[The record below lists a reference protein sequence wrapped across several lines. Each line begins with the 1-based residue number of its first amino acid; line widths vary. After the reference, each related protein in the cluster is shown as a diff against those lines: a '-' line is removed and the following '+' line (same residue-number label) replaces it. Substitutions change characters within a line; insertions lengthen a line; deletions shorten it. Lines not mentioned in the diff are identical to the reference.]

1 MDQKKIGK
9 VILTL
14 RKEKSLTQQELGDL
28 LGVSPKTISK
38 WECGNGLPDVTILN
52 KISKELGITIDELL
66 NGKIENRKESTN
78 NKVKNITIIII
89 SLILLI
95 LITIV
100 ISTSIKN
107 KEKEKITTE
116 SKQNKCTVIRTYDIK
131 NIGQSNDGNY
141 IYITITEFQVEGVFT
156 VKLPR
161 SIANDLEENKSYVFT
176 FETDK
181 DYDYTDTLF
190 EKSKIINIKYTD
202 KIGMERESISYCN

>member
-14 RKEKSLTQQELGDL
+14 RKEKNLTQQELGDL

-38 WECGNGLPDVTILN
+38 WECGNGLPDITILN

-66 NGKIENRKESTN
+66 NGKIENEKNKSN
-78 NKVKNITIIII
+78 NKLIHIIIITISLIILISIII
-89 SLILLI
+89 SL
-95 LITIV
+95 
-100 ISTSIKN
+100 SINTKN
-107 KEKEKITTE
+107 NSNEKSNSEIE
-116 SKQNKCTVIRTYDIK
+116 QNKCTVIRTYDIK

-141 IYITITEFQVEGVFT
+141 VYITITEFQVEGVFT
-156 VKLPR
+156 IKIPK

-181 DYDYTDTLF
+181 DYDYTEELF
-190 EKSKIINIKYTD
+190 KNSKIINIKYTD
-202 KIGMERESISYCN
+202 KTGMERESISNCN